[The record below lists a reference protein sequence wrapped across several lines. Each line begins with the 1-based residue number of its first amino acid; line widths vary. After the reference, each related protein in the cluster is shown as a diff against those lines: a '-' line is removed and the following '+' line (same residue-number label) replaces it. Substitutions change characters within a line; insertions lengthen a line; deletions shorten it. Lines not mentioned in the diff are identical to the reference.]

1 MCSDSALSMS
11 QLHNGSQAAKVTPVA
26 GLVDCLVKIGG
37 ISEAQAALHQH
48 LPNQVLKSVT
58 YSFSLCQCHK
68 PLDPCLMLLQSQL
81 IALKGF
87 LLTLCESDAC
97 CD

>member
-48 LPNQVLKSVT
+48 LPNQVLN
-58 YSFSLCQCHK
+58 LCLVCHYLK
-68 PLDPCLMLLQSQL
+68 QTLLL
-81 IALKGF
+81 NYHVFGRF
-87 LLTLCESDAC
+87 LLMVCQDETKR
-97 CD
+97 

>member
-1 MCSDSALSMS
+1 MS

-48 LPNQVLKSVT
+48 LPNQVLKALT
-58 YSFSLCQCHK
+58 CIFGLCQCHK
-68 PLDPCLMLLQSQL
+68 RLDCCLMFCSH
-81 IALKGF
+81 
-87 LLTLCESDAC
+87 S
-97 CD
+97 

>member
-11 QLHNGSQAAKVTPVA
+11 QLHNGSQAAKITPVA

-48 LPNQVLKSVT
+48 LPNQVFKAVI
-58 YSFSLCQCHK
+58 SLCQCHK
-68 PLDPCLMLLQSQL
+68 RLDPCLMFLQSQL
-81 IALKGF
+81 IASECF
-87 LLTLCESDAC
+87 LLTVCAPDAC
-97 CD
+97 CASR